1 MALAFRSPT
10 FTRSTMSDRS
20 SSATATSLARSRRA
34 AIGALLAELEKRKRR
49 LDENSEEL
57 LATDGRGIHA
67 RLREI
72 EDFVL
77 NRLKDLKWLL
87 AGEIPRAK
95 AELAKHRTD
104 IALTPEGKTYRLSG
118 EWDLLGVRSDGAGG
132 RNWTERLPVKFEWL
146 AAA

>member
-1 MALAFRSPT
+1 
-10 FTRSTMSDRS
+10 MSDRS